1 MKTICC
7 SMNALKFDQY
17 KRRKAHDMREQ
28 KKTPRN
34 IDPARFCQ
42 NTVVIPTPSAK
53 EALELVNKVKAEAR
67 ARQRFN
73 PGRNNLVHDGILSFS
88 HDAQKI
94 IHALSEKEQLRRIL
108 QSVNDVCE
116 LHRGRLIGLTIHRD
130 EYALH
135 VHFQMLAAGDD
146 GRLLR
151 IGPRDC
157 MRRQDVAARAWNDLG
172 IIRGKSKRDRIAD
185 GESWRETTKMSVA
198 ELHEELPRQLAELKA
213 QRAELVQE
221 KEWLFQE
228 VLRLHMERE
237 KILERLGIAKEVF
250 AAEEGIRADQGL
262 SEERAVQ
269 GKCYPAHAPL

>member
-7 SMNALKFDQY
+7 SMKPLKFDQY

-34 IDPARFCQ
+34 IDPARICR

-53 EALELVNKVKAEAR
+53 EVLVLVNKIKAEAG

-94 IHALSEKEQLRRIL
+94 IHALSEKEQLRRIM
-108 QSVNDVCE
+108 QSIKDVCE

-135 VHFQMLAAGDD
+135 VHFQILAAGDD

-172 IIRGKSKRDRIAD
+172 ITRGKSKKDRIAD
-185 GESWRETTKMSVA
+185 GESWRETNKMSVA
-198 ELHEELPRQLAELKA
+198 RLHEDLPRELAELEA
-213 QRAELVQE
+213 QKAELTQE
-221 KEWLFQE
+221 NERLFQE
-228 VLRLHMERE
+228 ALRLQIAYA
-237 KILERLGIAKEVF
+237 KILERLGVANEVL
-250 AAEEGIRADQGL
+250 AAEEGILIDQMNFQ
-262 SEERAVQ
+262 EEPRMNMAR
-269 GKCYPAHAPL
+269 PR

>member
-1 MKTICC
+1 MKTISC
-7 SMNALKFDQY
+7 SMKALKFDQY

-34 IDPARFCQ
+34 IDPARICR
-42 NTVVIPTPSAK
+42 NTVVIPTPSAT
-53 EALELVNKVKAEAR
+53 EALELVNKIKAEAG

-88 HDAQKI
+88 HNAQKI
-94 IHALSEKEQLRRIL
+94 VHALPEKEQLRRIM
-108 QSVNDVCE
+108 QSIKDVCE

-135 VHFQMLAAGDD
+135 VHFQILAAGSD

-172 IIRGKSKRDRIAD
+172 ITRGKTKRDRIAD

-198 ELHEELPRQLAELKA
+198 QMHEELPRQLAELEA

-228 VLRLHMERE
+228 VLRLQMERA

-250 AAEEGIRADQGL
+250 AAEEGILIDQKNFQ
-262 SEERAVQ
+262 EEPRMTLAR
-269 GKCYPAHAPL
+269 PR

>member
-1 MKTICC
+1 MKTISCG
-7 SMNALKFDQY
+7 MKALRFDQY

-34 IDPARFCQ
+34 IDPARVCR

-53 EALELVNKVKAEAR
+53 EALELVNKIKAEAG

-94 IHALSEKEQLRRIL
+94 INALPEKEQLRRIM
-108 QSVNDVCE
+108 QSVKDVCE

-135 VHFQMLAAGDD
+135 VHFQILSAGND

-157 MRRQDVAARAWNDLG
+157 RRRQDIAARAWNDLG
-172 IIRGKSKRDRIAD
+172 ITRGKSKRDRIAD

-198 ELHEELPRQLAELKA
+198 QMHEELPRQLAELEA

-228 VLRLHMERE
+228 VLRLQLEHA
-237 KILERLGIAKEVF
+237 KILERLGVAQEVF
-250 AAEEGIRADQGL
+250 ASEEGIRAGMGQPEAGPRSDL
-262 SEERAVQ
+262 AR
-269 GKCYPAHAPL
+269 PRL

>member
-7 SMNALKFDQY
+7 SMKPLKFDQY
-17 KRRKAHDMREQ
+17 KRRKAHDLREQ

-34 IDPARFCQ
+34 IDPARICR

-53 EALELVNKVKAEAR
+53 EALVLVNKIKAEAG

-94 IHALSEKEQLRRIL
+94 VHALSEKEQLRRIM
-108 QSVNDVCE
+108 QSIKDVCE

-135 VHFQMLAAGDD
+135 VHFQILAAGDD

-157 MRRQDVAARAWNDLG
+157 MRRRLSWNWPTRSAKYLEQ
-172 IIRGKSKRDRIAD
+172 SLP
-185 GESWRETTKMSVA
+185 ETTFPAS
-198 ELHEELPRQLAELKA
+198 HGQYRRSRP
-213 QRAELVQE
+213 
-221 KEWLFQE
+221 WL
-228 VLRLHMERE
+228 R
-237 KILERLGIAKEVF
+237 
-250 AAEEGIRADQGL
+250 
-262 SEERAVQ
+262 
-269 GKCYPAHAPL
+269 